1 MIIVGQPLYT
11 TKQCKNIYA
20 HKKIHS
26 IYNKNPYER
35 GGLIKNI
42 KTILFAFA
50 ISNMASL
57 IYQIS
62 WIKNLSYIFGTS
74 VYSIGVVLSC
84 FMAGL
89 AIGSFLLGKISDKYP
104 DPVKLFAY
112 VEIIIGLYA
121 LATPFLSS
129 LLQQPYGALHE
140 IFGNTWMFYL
150 MLSYM
155 AFAILIIPTG
165 LIGGTFPIMNRIYAK
180 KIDTIGKDVGI
191 VYSIDTVFA
200 ALGALAAGFLLIP
213 WIGINGT
220 ITSGALLNIGA
231 GILLFTQTG
240 NINKHIRND
249 NKDNTKEKKTASK
262 QKISKLKSYT
272 SYFKQNK
279 ATLDQISGIEKI
291 ILAAFFLSG
300 FSALASQVVWTR
312 FLSLAFGTS
321 IYALSIITAT
331 FLIGLSLG
339 SFVVSKYITGYKN
352 LIPLF
357 AYIECGI
364 GLSSLLILMFFDKLD
379 IPYLYL
385 YHTMNSFYPFMVALF
400 ILIFVIMI
408 IPTMLMGATMPVVS
422 KIISSRIEN
431 IGMEIGTIYSLNTFG
446 AIYGSFFASFTL
458 IPTIG
463 MTKTGALGG
472 LINIFIA
479 LVIFVAYTR
488 TNRAYKYKSRFYSI
502 AGVAIIIF
510 IYVTLSTINP
520 LFAGVY
526 YHGTQMDDLQSWK
539 DAKDNIE
546 VLYYDEGLYS
556 SISVIQ
562 QEDYISLRTNG
573 KTESSNVP
581 VELVSEYMLA
591 YIPLFANKDPQHT
604 MMIGLGGGFT
614 LHSIAN
620 FDEIKTID
628 VIEIN
633 PQVVEVTEKY
643 FSQYINH
650 VDEDPRVNM
659 IIADARNHLLTEDKK
674 YDVIISQPSNIWCWG
689 EGGLFTQEMYE
700 IVRSD
705 LNEGGTFCQWMPL
718 YEQNIEDFKTF
729 LSTFQSVFPYSDLW
743 IIGSDAVIIGS
754 MDPIYYD
761 YGNIRDHVYG
771 NEMIYNDFN
780 IMSDILA
787 TQGEHGLLNHMLIPY
802 WISNDDIKSF
812 SNGIINTDDKPI
824 LEFTTAK
831 NAIYYQEHDNPLMI
845 LKQYIYNSRGD
856 LTITPPMINTT
867 TYSGN
872 SILLDFMDAKV
883 DMPDSSFEEIFAGF
897 KVDHLQNQM
906 HMEAV
911 YKNDGMLLSI
921 QAVPYDDFPVNTEK
935 ENIMNSMKYNSKY
948 PIVDTQETAI
958 NGHWAYMTNSSYM
971 NNDNH
976 ALIWYCDENDLLYTV
991 SLDVKNYRQSAS
1003 KSVLDTITCVHS
1015 HE

>member
-1 MIIVGQPLYT
+1 M
-11 TKQCKNIYA
+11 
-20 HKKIHS
+20 
-26 IYNKNPYER
+26 
-35 GGLIKNI
+35 KNI

-62 WIKNLSYIFGTS
+62 WIKSLSYVFGTS

-89 AIGSFLLGKISDKYP
+89 AIGSFLIGKISDKHP

-112 VEIIIGLYA
+112 IEIIIGLYA
-121 LATPFLSS
+121 LATPFLFS
-129 LLQQPYGALHE
+129 LLHQPYGALYE

-150 MLSYM
+150 MLSYI

-180 KIDTIGKDVGI
+180 RISTIGKDVGI
-191 VYSIDTVFA
+191 VYSIDTIFA
-200 ALGALAAGFLLIP
+200 ALGALAAGFILIP
-213 WIGINGT
+213 WAGINGT
-220 ITSGALLNIGA
+220 ITIGALFNIGA
-231 GILLFTQTG
+231 GILLFTKTKNTG
-240 NINKHIRND
+240 ISLLTAESTR
-249 NKDNTKEKKTASK
+249 KDNTKNNISESI
-262 QKISKLKSYT
+262 QKVSKLKTYA

-279 ATLDQISGIEKI
+279 AAIDQISGIEKI

-300 FSALASQVVWTR
+300 FAALASEVVWTR

-339 SFVVSKYITGYKN
+339 SFVVSKYITKN
-352 LIPLF
+352 KDLIPLF

-385 YHTMNSFYPFMVALF
+385 YYTMNSFYPFMGALF
-400 ILIFVIMI
+400 ILILAIMI
-408 IPTMLMGATMPVVS
+408 VPTMLMGATMPVVS
-422 KIISSRIEN
+422 KILTTRIEN
-431 IGMEIGTIYSLNTFG
+431 VGMNIGTIYSLNTFG

-458 IPTIG
+458 IPTLG

-472 LINIFIA
+472 FVNIFIA
-479 LVIFVAYTR
+479 IVIFVAYTR
-488 TNRAYKYKSRFYSI
+488 KNKEYRHKKRFYSV
-502 AGVAIIIF
+502 AGIAIIIL
-510 IYVTLSTINP
+510 IYVSMSTINP

-526 YHGTQMDDLQSWK
+526 YHGTQMDDLQSWE
-539 DAKDNIE
+539 DAKNSIE
-546 VLYYDEGLYS
+546 VLHYDEGLYS
-556 SISVIQ
+556 SISVIKQ
-562 QEDYISLRTNG
+562 NDYISLRTNG

-581 VELVSEYMLA
+581 IELVSEYMLA

-620 FDEIKTID
+620 FNEIETID

-643 FSQYINH
+643 FSQYIHN
-650 VDEDPRVNM
+650 VEDDPRVNI
-659 IIADARNHLLTEDKK
+659 IIADARNHLLTKDKK

-700 IVRSD
+700 IVRDD
-705 LNEGGTFCQWMPL
+705 LNEEGTFCQWMPL
-718 YEQNIEDFKTF
+718 YEQNIEDFKIF

-754 MDPIYYD
+754 MDQISYD
-761 YGNIRDHVYG
+761 YGNIRNHVYG

-780 IMSDILA
+780 IMADVLA
-787 TQGEHGLLNHMLIPY
+787 AQGKHGLLNHMLIPY

-831 NAIYYQEHDNPLMI
+831 NAIYYQEQDNPLMI

-911 YKNDGMLLSI
+911 YKNDGMLLSF
-921 QAVPYDDFPVNTEK
+921 QAVPYDDFPINTEK

-948 PIVDTQETAI
+948 PIVDTQETTI
-958 NGHWAYMTNSSYM
+958 NEHWTYMTNSSYM

-976 ALIWYCDENDLLYTV
+976 ALIWYCNGNDLLYTV
-991 SLDVKNYRQSAS
+991 SLDVNNNNNNNKRSISNNI
-1003 KSVLDTITCVHS
+1003 LDTITCVHS
-1015 HE
+1015 S